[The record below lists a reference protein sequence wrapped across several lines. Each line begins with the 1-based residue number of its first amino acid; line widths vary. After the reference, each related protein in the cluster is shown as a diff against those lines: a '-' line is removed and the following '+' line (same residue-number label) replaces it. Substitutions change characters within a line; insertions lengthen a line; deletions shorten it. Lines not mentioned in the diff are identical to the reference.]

1 MATRKLLGSSRSDIF
16 WRMIGESS
24 IMTVIAFI
32 LGFLLAKAAEPIAM
46 DLLGVKLDLTG
57 DLSFMTCLSYLLLIV
72 LLSFISGFVPA
83 TILSNYNPLDV
94 VKGHFR
100 RKTKAVYLRV
110 LNIVQDG
117 LTIAMLSCAFYLSVQ
132 IHRILNEPL
141 GYSYGSGNF
150 TYFPQ

>member
-1 MATRKLLGSSRSDIF
+1 
-16 WRMIGESS
+16 
-24 IMTVIAFI
+24 
-32 LGFLLAKAAEPIAM
+32 M

-132 IHRILNEPL
+132 IHSILNEPL
-141 GYSYGSGNF
+141 GYSYAGGRSGNSA
-150 TYFPQ
+150 YFPQ

>member
-1 MATRKLLGSSRSDIF
+1 MVVLFLVTGIIILFMAIFNYVNMSIAQTTYRAKEMATRKLLGSSRSDIF

-72 LLSFISGFVPA
+72 LLSNISGYVPA
-83 TILSNYNPLDV
+83 TI
-94 VKGHFR
+94 
-100 RKTKAVYLRV
+100 
-110 LNIVQDG
+110 
-117 LTIAMLSCAFYLSVQ
+117 
-132 IHRILNEPL
+132 
-141 GYSYGSGNF
+141 
-150 TYFPQ
+150 